1 VTDGLELDPAGP
13 RGHESGMS
21 DQTFES
27 MATGEAR
34 GGPRSNATEFTV
46 SEISNALK
54 RTVEDAFGHVRVR
67 GEISGYRGPH
77 SSGHAYFSLKDD
89 RAKIDAVVWKGTM
102 ARLKFR
108 PEEGME
114 VIATGKLTT
123 YPGKSSYQIV
133 IDNLEPA
140 GAGALMALLEERKKR
155 LAAEGLFD
163 RERKRPLPYMPKV
176 IGVVTSPTGA
186 VIRDIIHR
194 IKDRFPLHVIVW
206 PVRVQGETSGQEVA
220 AAVAGFNMLAAG
232 GTIPRPDV
240 LIVARGG
247 GSLEDLWGFNDEVLA
262 RTVAASG
269 IPVISA
275 VGHETDWTLID
286 YAADMRAPTPTGAAE
301 FAVPVR
307 AELEATLASLG
318 ARLKACTSRNFERKR
333 TALRA
338 AARALPSPDTL
349 LALPRRRFDE
359 ATSRLA
365 RALTV
370 SIDRKRARFSA
381 ARLAPATL
389 ERRLA
394 EAGRHL
400 DRAGTQLPKC
410 VRATLRRHGQEV
422 EAAAARLTPARLDR
436 RIADAR
442 RNAARDLQRAQG
454 AFTAIVRKRRDR
466 FDLTGNRLTAEPLA
480 RRQNLLGERLQTLSR
495 RGDQLVTLLL
505 ERGATRLAHADRL
518 LATLK
523 LSDQSIL
530 DRGYALVIDA
540 DGKLIKRA
548 AEVSPG
554 AELTLKFADGT
565 AQATGGALR
574 LAKPAGARPAGA
586 KPKNPGTQGSLF

>member
-1 VTDGLELDPAGP
+1 MGDNLIESSGP
-13 RGHESGMS
+13 
-21 DQTFES
+21 
-27 MATGEAR
+27 
-34 GGPRSNATEFTV
+34 GPRSNAAEFTV

-67 GEISGYRGPH
+67 GEVSGYRGPH

-89 RAKIDAVVWKGTM
+89 KAKIDAVVWRTTM
-102 ARLKFR
+102 QRLKFR

-140 GAGALMALLEERKKR
+140 GAGALMALLEERKRR

-163 RERKRPLPYMPKV
+163 RERKRPLPYMPRA

-206 PVRVQGETSGQEVA
+206 PVRVQGETSGPEVA
-220 AAVAGFNMLAAG
+220 AAVSGFNMLAEG
-232 GTIPRPDV
+232 GAIARPDII
-240 LIVARGG
+240 IVARGG
-247 GSLEDLWGFNDEVLA
+247 GSLEDLWGFNDEALA

-286 YAADMRAPTPTGAAE
+286 HAADVRAPTPTGAAE
-301 FAVPVR
+301 FAVPVK
-307 AELEATLASLG
+307 AELEATLAGLS
-318 ARLKACTSRNFERKR
+318 ARLKACMSRSVERKR

-338 AARALPSPDTL
+338 AARALPSPDQL

-359 ATSRLA
+359 ATSRLG
-365 RALTV
+365 RALEV
-370 SIDRKRARFSA
+370 STERKRARLTAARLTPAVLARRLGEARRHLNRAGQQLPKCARATITAHRRHLATSA
-381 ARLAPATL
+381 ARLTPAPL

-394 EAGRHL
+394 EA
-400 DRAGTQLPKC
+400 
-410 VRATLRRHGQEV
+410 
-422 EAAAARLTPARLDR
+422 
-436 RIADAR
+436 R
-442 RNAARDLQRAQG
+442 RNATRDLQRARG
-454 AFTAIVRKRRDR
+454 AFLAIVRERRGKFDR
-466 FDLTGNRLTAEPLA
+466 ARARLSAEPIA
-480 RRQNLLGERLQTLSR
+480 RRQALQHERLQDFAR
-495 RGDQLVTLLL
+495 RADQAVALLL
-505 ERGATRLAHADRL
+505 ERNRTRLDHADRL
-518 LATLK
+518 LATLA
-523 LSDQSIL
+523 LSDQAIL
-530 DRGYALVIDA
+530 DRGYALVIGA
-540 DGKLIKRA
+540 DGELIKRA

-565 AQATGGALR
+565 AQATGGGMR
-574 LAKPAGARPAGA
+574 LKSPRPAG
-586 KPKNPGTQGSLF
+586 KTRDPGNQGSLF